1 MVFRMAEADKSQIAA
16 RMAQA
21 RQGLTDCL
29 ILIGVSEAASRAAVS
44 RAWFATYSAVLAL
57 LETLPAPRP
66 QPDAEDATL
75 ALFLKQFVQPGVIA
89 SKTDEM
95 IWQLREMRL
104 DADYRSPAPVSIDA
118 AHLAAQLGGR
128 VYNAI
133 SAWLFE
139 QGLLEEEK

>member
-1 MVFRMAEADKSQIAA
+1 MAEIDKSQIAA

-29 ILIGVSEAASRAAVS
+29 ILIGVSEAAARAAVS
-44 RAWFATYSAVLAL
+44 RAWFAAYAAVLAL
-57 LETLPAPRP
+57 LETAPDKRP
-66 QPDAEDATL
+66 QPEAEEAML
-75 ALFLKQFVQPGVIA
+75 ALFVKQFVQPGAISA
-89 SKTDEM
+89 KTDEM
-95 IWQLREMRL
+95 IWQLREMHL
-104 DADYRSPAPVSIDA
+104 DADYRSAAAVSIDA
-118 AHLAAQLGGR
+118 AHLAAQMSGK